1 MSTAATTTQPGP
13 ATRRAAVTATRRTPA
28 PIPFSR
34 LVRVELQKMF
44 DTRAGFWL
52 CTSIVIV
59 AVLAQVA
66 ITAFGPESA
75 ITFESYATAMGA
87 PLSIILP
94 LIAILSVTSE
104 WSQRGGLV
112 TFTLVPH
119 RGRVIT
125 AKGVAALVVGL
136 LASVVSI
143 AIGAL
148 GYLAGSTIA
157 GVDRSW
163 DLSVTSTLLTGLALT
178 IALGMG
184 FVLGLLFRS
193 SPGAIVGYFV
203 YTALLPALFGTLAGF
218 QQWFADAQ
226 PWVDLNYASMSLY
239 DSVPDAEGWLQ
250 LASAAGIWLV
260 LPLVVG
266 AWLLRRSEIK

>member
-1 MSTAATTTQPGP
+1 MSTTVTN
-13 ATRRAAVTATRRTPA
+13 RRAPT
-28 PIPFSR
+28 PIPFGR

-66 ITAFGPESA
+66 ITAFGPDSM
-75 ITFESYATAMGA
+75 ITFEFYATAMGA

-94 LIAILSVTSE
+94 LIAILAVTSE

-119 RGRVIT
+119 RGKVVA
-125 AKGVAALVVGL
+125 AKGLAALLVGVC
-136 LASVVSI
+136 ASVVSI
-143 AIGAL
+143 GIGAV
-148 GYLAGSTIA
+148 GYLVGSLVT
-157 GVDRSW
+157 GVERNW
-163 DLSVTSTLLTGLALT
+163 DLSTTAALLTGLALM

-193 SPGAIVGYFV
+193 SPGAIVAYFV
-203 YTALLPALFGTLAGF
+203 YAMLLPALLGTLAGF
-218 QQWFADAQ
+218 QQWFADLQ
-226 PWVDLNYASMSLY
+226 PWIDLNYASTMLY

-250 LASAAGIWLV
+250 LATAAGIWLV
-260 LPLVVG
+260 LPLATG

>member
-1 MSTAATTTQPGP
+1 MSTTTV
-13 ATRRAAVTATRRTPA
+13 RAAQGASVPAAGAHRRTPS
-28 PIPFSR
+28 PIPFGR
-34 LVRVELQKMF
+34 VVGVELQKMF

-66 ITAFGPESA
+66 ITAFGPPEA

-94 LIAILSVTSE
+94 IIAILAVTSE

-119 RGRVIT
+119 RGRVIA
-125 AKGVAALVVGL
+125 AKGLAAVIVGV

-143 AIGAL
+143 GIGAA
-148 GYLAGSTIA
+148 GYLVGSSIV
-157 GVDRSW
+157 GVERSW
-163 DLSVTSTLLTGLALT
+163 DLSVTTVLLTGLALM
-178 IALGMG
+178 IALAMG

-203 YTALLPALFGTLAGF
+203 YTALLPALFGTLAAYQG
-218 QQWFADAQ
+218 WFADAQ
-226 PWVDLNYASMSLY
+226 PWVDLNYASTMLY
-239 DSVPDAEGWLQ
+239 DTVPDTEGWLQ

-260 LPLVVG
+260 LPLLVG
-266 AWLLRRSEIK
+266 AWLLRRAEIK